1 MTICRLII
9 RGDPFSLPLLLLPR
23 VVAVVN
29 VVVVTVVVAVVS
41 ATVAVV
47 AAVVVISHT
56 HFKSQLSAHNA
67 HR

>member
-23 VVAVVN
+23 VVAVV
-29 VVVVTVVVAVVS
+29 VVVS